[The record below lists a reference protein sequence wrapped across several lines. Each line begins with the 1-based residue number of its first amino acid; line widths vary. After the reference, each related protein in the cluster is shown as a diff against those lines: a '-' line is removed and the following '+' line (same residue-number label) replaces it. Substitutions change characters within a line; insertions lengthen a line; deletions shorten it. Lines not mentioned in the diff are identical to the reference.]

1 MRTIKVVPYDP
12 AWQTEYTKA
21 HAFFTHTLQG
31 IPHTIEHV
39 GSTSVPGLA
48 AKPILDIDI
57 IVPTP
62 DLVQP
67 AIQRLATVG
76 YKHRGNLGI
85 PGREAFAYDPA
96 NPHITWIEHH
106 LYLVL
111 EGNESLT
118 NHLLLRDHLRANP
131 QAAQAY
137 GDLKKQLAQ
146 QFPHNIDAYI
156 EGKTALIT
164 QFLAQ
169 AGMPSDSL
177 DHITAVNQQKKDPP
191 PSS

>member
-1 MRTIKVVPYDP
+1 MRTIKVVSYDP
-12 AWQTEYTKA
+12 AWQTEYAKA
-21 HAFFTHTLQG
+21 HTFLTHALQG

-57 IVPTP
+57 IVATP
-62 DLVQP
+62 ALVQQT
-67 AIQRLATVG
+67 IQRLATVG
-76 YKHRGNLGI
+76 YQHRGNLGI

-96 NPHITWIEHH
+96 NPHITWLEHH
-106 LYLVL
+106 LYLCL
-111 EGNESLT
+111 AGTESLT

-169 AGMPSDSL
+169 AGMQTDSL
-177 DHITAVNQQKKDPP
+177 ERITAVNQQKDPP
-191 PSS
+191 TP